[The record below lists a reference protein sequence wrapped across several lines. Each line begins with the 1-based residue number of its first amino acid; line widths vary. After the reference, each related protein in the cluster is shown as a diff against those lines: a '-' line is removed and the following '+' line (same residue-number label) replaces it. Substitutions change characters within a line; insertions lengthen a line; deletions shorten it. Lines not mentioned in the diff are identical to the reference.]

1 MHELESAKAATE
13 TNAFAGIERFRE
25 QYQLELAGLRAE
37 LAQSQL
43 VLDERQTTI
52 RALEEELN
60 SEIHRLEA
68 QLAEKQ
74 TLLDRGHLRWFGL
87 DTLPRGISEAGL
99 VPVDVQPRIFDE
111 AAGRAF
117 IEAMLPA
124 LRNLGIDPA
133 DYARTAPNV
142 RKKKVLLRSR
152 STGPASWNRSSMQRS
167 LICRC
172 NSLKSS
178 RSCKAEISS

>member
-1 MHELESAKAATE
+1 MNWPVSELNST
-13 TNAFAGIERFRE
+13 
-25 QYQLELAGLRAE
+25 
-37 LAQSQL
+37 QSQL

-74 TLLDRGHLRWFGL
+74 TLLDRGHLELQEKGSE
-87 DTLPRGISEAGL
+87 IS
-99 VPVDVQPRIFDE
+99 
-111 AAGRAF
+111 
-117 IEAMLPA
+117 A
-124 LRNLGIDPA
+124 LREEITQSEFARRQTEMLAATQAEQIRERVKAVVGELDSQLREKENALKVAA
-133 DYARTAPNV
+133 DR
-142 RKKKVLLRSR
+142 
-152 STGPASWNRSSMQRS
+152 PASWNRSSMQRS

-178 RSCKAEISS
+178 RSCKAEISN